1 MEQENMPKHL
11 AIIMDGNRR
20 WAKKRGLASNFGHK
34 EGAKTLKKLCKY
46 IEQLGIPYVSV
57 FAFSTENFKRSKEE
71 VDALM
76 NLFITMFTKEFH
88 FLLEDGVK
96 IVFSGKRNPL
106 PEKVLK
112 AMDEMMEKSKNNT
125 KYTFNVCLNYGGQ
138 DELVSATKKLA
149 QKVQAGELK
158 IEEITEKTIEENL
171 YQQLPPI
178 DFLIRTSGEYRISN
192 FMLWQMAYA
201 EFYFTDVLFPDFDEK
216 QLDIALEEYQNRN
229 RRFGGA

>member
-1 MEQENMPKHL
+1 MEQKNMPKHL

-20 WAKKRGLASNFGHK
+20 WAKKRGLASNLGHK

-138 DELVSATKKLA
+138 DELVSATKEIA
-149 QKVQAGELK
+149 QKVQTGELK
-158 IEEITEKTIEENL
+158 IEEITEKTVEENL

>member
-1 MEQENMPKHL
+1 MEQKNMPTHI

-20 WAKKRGLASNFGHK
+20 WAKKRGLAPNLGHK

-46 IEQLGIPYVSV
+46 IEKLGIPYVSV
-57 FAFSTENFKRSKEE
+57 FAFSTENFKRSEEE
-71 VDALM
+71 VNGLM
-76 NLFITMFTKEFH
+76 NLFITMFTNEFK

-96 IVFSGKRNPL
+96 VVFSGKRYPL
-106 PEKVLK
+106 SEKVLK

-138 DELVSATKKLA
+138 DEIIDVIKKIAT
-149 QKVQAGELK
+149 QVQEGSLQ
-158 IEEITEKTIEENL
+158 ISDIDCDTIEQNL

-178 DFLIRTSGEYRISN
+178 DLLIRTSGEYRISN

-216 QLDIALEEYQNRN
+216 ELDLAIQEYQKRN

>member
-1 MEQENMPKHL
+1 MEQKNMPKHL

-20 WAKKRGLASNFGHK
+20 WAKKRGLASNLGHK

-149 QKVQAGELK
+149 QKVQTGELK

>member
-138 DELVSATKKLA
+138 DELVSATKEIA
-149 QKVQAGELK
+149 QKVQTGELK
-158 IEEITEKTIEENL
+158 IEEITEKTVEENL